1 MLENVK
7 ILSFTHYLQGPSAV
21 QAQAD
26 LGADVIKMEACKGA
40 YERNW
45 SGCNTYKNGMSMFYM
60 LAGRNQRTM
69 ALDLK
74 SQEGKEIVYRLIKTY
89 DVIIENFRP
98 GVMERLG
105 LGYETLKEMNP
116 KIIYCSCTGY
126 GPSGP
131 KVKKPGQDLLVQG
144 MSGFA
149 NLTGNGAVPPTP
161 AGTSIIDQHGAILAA
176 LGVLAAVYDREQT
189 GRGHKV
195 DASLLGAALDL
206 QIEAAS
212 YYLNGA
218 EFTERPQTGLCTR
231 FHGSP
236 YGIYRTKD
244 TYITL
249 GATSYEKLKQLFT
262 PGCLDDFTEEEHMT
276 RRLEF
281 DQVVSNEMRKKTTAE
296 WIQIFE
302 EAGIWYSP
310 VNTYQEVFEDE
321 QVKYN
326 RCVMTLDHP
335 VAGEV
340 RLLNHPNHYDGEP
353 VPLRRMPPV
362 LGEHTREVLRE
373 IGYSE
378 AEITAM
384 CENGRIVCG

>member
-1 MLENVK
+1 
-7 ILSFTHYLQGPSAV
+7 
-21 QAQAD
+21 
-26 LGADVIKMEACKGA
+26 
-40 YERNW
+40 
-45 SGCNTYKNGMSMFYM
+45 
-60 LAGRNQRTM
+60 
-69 ALDLK
+69 
-74 SQEGKEIVYRLIKTY
+74 
-89 DVIIENFRP
+89 
-98 GVMERLG
+98 
-105 LGYETLKEMNP
+105 
-116 KIIYCSCTGY
+116 
-126 GPSGP
+126 
-131 KVKKPGQDLLVQG
+131 
-144 MSGFA
+144 
-149 NLTGNGAVPPTP
+149 
-161 AGTSIIDQHGAILAA
+161 
-176 LGVLAAVYDREQT
+176 
-189 GRGHKV
+189 
-195 DASLLGAALDL
+195 
-206 QIEAAS
+206 
-212 YYLNGA
+212 
-218 EFTERPQTGLCTR
+218 
-231 FHGSP
+231 
-236 YGIYRTKD
+236 
-244 TYITL
+244 
-249 GATSYEKLKQLFT
+249 
-262 PGCLDDFTEEEHMT
+262 MT

-296 WIQIFE
+296 WIRIFE